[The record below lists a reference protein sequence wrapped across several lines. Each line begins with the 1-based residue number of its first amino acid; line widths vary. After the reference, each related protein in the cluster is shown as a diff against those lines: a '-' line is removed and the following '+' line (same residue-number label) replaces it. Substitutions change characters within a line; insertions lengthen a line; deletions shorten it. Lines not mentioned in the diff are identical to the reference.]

1 MDLSGVLRPGQDLVV
16 EAPMQF
22 VEYASQIYM
31 CRLVMVRYRKSIGH
45 FTDFAFVKR
54 MQTLNTTQVIIV

>member
-31 CRLVMVRYRKSIGH
+31 CRLAMLGYRKSIGN
-45 FTDFAFVKR
+45 FIDFAFVKR
-54 MQTLNTTQVIIV
+54 MQMFNTTQ